1 MDKAVLTPLYI
12 SVAWAAM
19 ISYQLFTQV
28 AVTSVFVSV
37 DTIWPSNISMWLM
50 TRIDTINFIHA
61 FAWIFVLSSVIPSVL
76 LGKQRGVL
84 VQFFCC
90 LALTLFSFWV
100 QDAFPLLTGQSLD
113 SVLNISAIFQNPIFA
128 ALYISAPYVLM
139 VLIDIRSNRMNN
151 HQREA
156 AISNINL

>member
-1 MDKAVLTPLYI
+1 MDKAILTPLYI

-50 TRIDTINFIHA
+50 ARIDTINFIHA
-61 FAWIFVLSSVIPSVL
+61 FAWIFVLSSVIPSAL

-90 LALTLFSFWV
+90 LVSDR
-100 QDAFPLLTGQSLD
+100 Q
-113 SVLNISAIFQNPIFA
+113 
-128 ALYISAPYVLM
+128 
-139 VLIDIRSNRMNN
+139 
-151 HQREA
+151 
-156 AISNINL
+156 